1 MCPGGIS
8 SNLAQPTR
16 RARAAPPTS
25 LRPPSRRPSCWAP
38 GPGRTSR
45 TRCCTPS
52 PGCRSAAPTGWRSS
66 SHTAPT
72 GSSAPAP
79 TARAACGTFVE
90 VTHTP
95 SRENWPDGELQPTRE
110 VDRASPWRCCRQNSL
125 ACFLFCRARTP
136 HCAHWSNEDGRAHGA
151 RHVPPRLGL
160 TINWLGISEV
170 VSLNPSN
177 WQL

>member
-95 SRENWPDGELQPTRE
+95 SRENWPDGELQPTRGL
-110 VDRASPWRCCRQNSL
+110 DRASPWRCCRQNSL
-125 ACFLFCRARTP
+125 ACFLFCRARKDAP
-136 HCAHWSNEDGRAHGA
+136 LRALVERRRKSPRA
-151 RHVPPRLGL
+151 RHVPLPDPDSSL
-160 TINWLGISEV
+160 TWHVPE
-170 VSLNPSN
+170 PE
-177 WQL
+177 